1 MVIKTELCEF
11 TEYRVYPGRG
21 QRYVTKDGKVHFF
34 LSSKA
39 ACLFKNR
46 LKPVKLRW
54 TQNWR
59 RMNKKGKSEEVT
71 RRRARKVQKIQKAIT
86 GLTLEDLKKKRVVKP
101 VAKKTDVAAV
111 KEHKDKAA
119 KKTNIAPAMQ
129 KIAQKGGQAPKPK
142 IQTARKR

>member
-39 ACLFKNR
+39 ASLFKNR

-59 RMNKKGKSEEVT
+59 RMNKKGKTEEKV
-71 RRRARKVQKIQKAIT
+71 RRRSRKVQKMQKGYT
-86 GLTLEDLKKKRVVKP
+86 GLSLEDLKSKRAPK
-101 VAKKTDVAAV
+101 ASKKTEAEAT
-111 KEHKDKAA
+111 KEHKDKAKKVA
-119 KKTNIAPAMQ
+119 KIAAPAQ
-129 KIAQKGGQAPKPK
+129 PKVAQKVQQKTKVQVGG
-142 IQTARKR
+142 KR